1 MLQTCIDVNWVSL
14 RNHSCDKMQ
23 RIIDVIYFLLLALFL
38 LACKSGE
45 TERVGESRAP
55 NVLFLTVDDMNG
67 WNTRNEYPA
76 VQMPHFD
83 RLKVEAYNFTNA
95 ICPAPVCVPSRAAF
109 FSGIAPHK
117 TGAYYNGCDPWRR
130 SELLRKAETIPEC
143 FKRNGYE
150 TFGRG
155 KIFHAKLE
163 AWREE
168 AMFDNRPIYKGGFG
182 PFGEETD
189 WVGGKGKFQSVT
201 AWDGPDSDFPDVK
214 NADATIQFLQQSHEK
229 PFFCYLGLWRPH
241 TPYTAPKRFFD
252 LYEEQEVTYPKGWKE
267 GDADDIPP
275 MGQDLIDSLHFFGVD
290 MAERRE
296 TFKRMIYGY
305 LATMS
310 FADWSIGR
318 VLEALDKS
326 PYADN
331 TIVIVASDNG
341 YHMGEKEK
349 WQKGTLWELSA
360 YSPLL
365 IRLPSGQAMEL
376 SHTVSLMDIYPTLIE
391 YCQLDGPE
399 HELDGKSLLSLLD
412 DPTEKRQP
420 SFMTFGEE
428 YSSVYDGQYRYI
440 RYPDGTEELYD
451 HQLDPH
457 EWNNIAKD
465 ANRAIMDRLA
475 TSIPEKFQ
483 EILGGRTEAAQKVRG
498 LPNKVGGT

>member
-1 MLQTCIDVNWVSL
+1 MNKPITIWLCST
-14 RNHSCDKMQ
+14 
-23 RIIDVIYFLLLALFL
+23 LLLLCS
-38 LACKSGE
+38 ACNNPKPSSE
-45 TERVGESRAP
+45 DQSQKF

-76 VQMPHFD
+76 VKMPYFD
-83 RLKVEAYNFTNA
+83 KFKKEACNFTKN

-130 SELLRKAETIPEC
+130 SELLRQAETIPEC

-155 KIFHAKLE
+155 KIFHAQLE
-163 AWREE
+163 EGREE

-182 PFGEETD
+182 PFAERED
-189 WVGGKGKFQSVT
+189 WVGGKGQFQSVK
-201 AWDGPDSDFPDVK
+201 AWEGPDSDFPDVK
-214 NADATIQFLQQSHEK
+214 NADAAIEFLQQNHDK

-241 TPYTAPKRFFD
+241 TPYTAPKRFFE
-252 LYEEQEVTYPKGWKE
+252 LYEESAVTYPTGWKE
-267 GDADDIPP
+267 GDLDDIPT
-275 MGQDLIDSLHFFGVD
+275 MGLDLVDSLSFFGTD
-290 MAERRE
+290 LPSKRE

-310 FADWSIGR
+310 FADWSVGR
-318 VLEALDKS
+318 VIAALDNS

-331 TIVIVASDNG
+331 TIVVVASDNG

-365 IRLPSGQAMEL
+365 IRLPGGSALEL
-376 SHTVSLMDIYPTLIE
+376 PQTVSLMDIYPTLIE
-391 YCQLDGPE
+391 LCHLTPPKQPLDGE
-399 HELDGKSLLSLLD
+399 SLMAIIR
-412 DPTEKRQP
+412 DPSAKRAP
-420 SFMTFGEE
+420 SFMTYGEA
-428 YSSVYDGQYRYI
+428 YSSVLDGQYRYI

-451 HQLDPH
+451 HAIDPH
-457 EWNNIAKD
+457 EWDNLATPT
-465 ANRAIMDRLA
+465 NRPTMDRLA
-475 TSIPEKFQ
+475 KFIPAEFA
-483 EILGGRTEAAQKVRG
+483 EMLGGRTEAAQKIPG
-498 LPNKVGGT
+498 LPKQVGGT